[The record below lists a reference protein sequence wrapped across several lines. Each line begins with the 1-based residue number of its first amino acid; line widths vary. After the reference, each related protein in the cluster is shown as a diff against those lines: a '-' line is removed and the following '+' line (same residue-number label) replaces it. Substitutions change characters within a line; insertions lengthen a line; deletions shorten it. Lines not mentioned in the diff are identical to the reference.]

1 MNNYYSLGFAARL
14 VREPKTKNITTK
26 NLMIYEKV
34 ASLHSDKYLVLGV
47 LESAVELPECDG
59 ARCHHAHLGI
69 LSYYY
74 AALAV
79 GCRVAYVYQHA
90 VECRYVQQS
99 WQIAVA
105 E

>member
-1 MNNYYSLGFAARL
+1 
-14 VREPKTKNITTK
+14 
-26 NLMIYEKV
+26 MIYEKV

-47 LESAVELPECDG
+47 LEARIELPECDG

-69 LSYYY
+69 LSNYD

-79 GCRVAYVYQHA
+79 GCRVADVDQHT
-90 VECRYVQQS
+90 VECRHVQQS